1 MRRVFGL
8 LVFFVF
14 VSVYYSYSFS
24 EIMSQLLA
32 QNTVIVGIFRP
43 DDRYVNS
50 VFPYYQNMSNY
61 VDTNGYVLLNI
72 DDNFVPVVY
81 LPISVDWNVFKS
93 LFTNSQ
99 NLSDVSFILPEGM
112 YVKKEISNY
121 IVVLDSRFMNNYN
134 NQKKGVGIENLQIL
148 SNFVDELSKSN
159 LSGVLVKPTSQL
171 LRSFFSLNIKSLDDR
186 YNFLIDTDYVLVF
199 LNDNQITGRV
209 FLKNT
214 SRVSNVFLPFR
225 DRSRIQIPNN
235 IQFYVGLSIN
245 PRIVVDLLEVF
256 SPDVVATF
264 PSLRRDIVNSFS
276 GSIFL
281 SLKSPIYSREIDVI
295 SILGLKS
302 QKEADKLLKSLL
314 GIIGKYKVITVANT
328 RVIELDFSGQNLYVA
343 LRDKDMVISTKKE
356 SLENYILSS
365 RRGELGYINLPTLGV
380 EGKIDYVAVITDVDK
395 QNFRKNFGV
404 EPPNFLKLS
413 LEVDSSLKF
422 LYFEFIQN

>member
-225 DRSRIQIPNN
+225 ERSRIQIPNN

>member
-50 VFPYYQNMSNY
+50 VFPYYQNISNY

-171 LRSFFSLNIKSLDDR
+171 LRSFLSLNIKSLDDR

-214 SRVSNVFLPFR
+214 SKVSNVFLPFR
-225 DRSRIQIPNN
+225 ERSRIQIPNN

-281 SLKSPIYSREIDVI
+281 SLKSPIYSKEIDVI

-395 QNFRKNFGV
+395 QNFRKNLGV